1 LIALSSDNEM
11 VMRYAGQ
18 IEQGVQTMG
27 QEIAPRSAQ
36 RISAYIHLLAKWNRT
51 YNLTAV
57 RNLEDMRV
65 RHVLDALAVRPW
77 VKSAGRLVD
86 VGSGPGIPGI
96 LLALADETLGVT
108 LIDSNLK
115 MTRFAEAAV
124 RELAIENVTV
134 LRSRV
139 EEVPASSF
147 DQAISRAF
155 ASTADFLRLTDHL
168 VRPGGEWLAM
178 KGRLDEREQQAVA
191 DGFICRETIPLSVPA
206 LDAARHLLIYQR
218 EAQL

>member
-1 LIALSSDNEM
+1 MIALSSDNEM

>member
-1 LIALSSDNEM
+1 MVLTPDNET
-11 VMRYAGQ
+11 VTRHAEQ
-18 IEQGVQTMG
+18 IEQGVRAMG
-27 QEIAPRSAQ
+27 QEISPLSAQ
-36 RISAYIHLLAKWNRT
+36 RISAYIHLLAKWNRA

-77 VKSAGRLVD
+77 VKPAGRLVD

-96 LLALADETLGVT
+96 LLALANEDLAVT
-108 LIDSNLK
+108 LIDANLK

-124 RELAIENVTV
+124 RELAVENVTV
-134 LRSRV
+134 LRARV
-139 EEVPASSF
+139 EQVPASSF

-155 ASTADFLRLTDHL
+155 ASTADFLRLTAHL
-168 VRPGGEWLAM
+168 VCPGGQWLAM
-178 KGRLDEREQQAVA
+178 KGRLDEREQQAVPS
-191 DGFICRETIPLSVPA
+191 DFVCRQTLALPVPA

-218 EAQL
+218 EAES

>member
-1 LIALSSDNEM
+1 
-11 VMRYAGQ
+11 
-18 IEQGVQTMG
+18 MG
-27 QEIAPRSAQ
+27 QEISQRSAQ
-36 RISAYIHLLAKWNRT
+36 RMAAYIHLLAKWNRA

-57 RNLEDMRV
+57 RDVDDMRV

-77 VKSAGRLVD
+77 VKAAGRLVD

-96 LLALADETLGVT
+96 LLALADEALTVT
-108 LIDSNLK
+108 LIDANLK
-115 MTRFAEAAV
+115 MTRFAQAAV

-134 LRSRV
+134 LRARV

-155 ASTADFLRLTDHL
+155 ASTADFLHLTQHL

-178 KGRLDEREQQAVA
+178 KGRIDEREQQAVPA
-191 DGFICRETIPLSVPA
+191 PFVCRQTIELAIPE
-206 LDAARHLLIYQR
+206 LDATRHLLIYQR
-218 EAQL
+218 EVES

>member
-1 LIALSSDNEM
+1 MIALSADNEHLL
-11 VMRYAGQ
+11 RYAEQ
-18 IEQGVQTMG
+18 IEQGVCAMG
-27 QEIAPRSAQ
+27 QQITADSTL
-36 RISAYIHLLAKWNRT
+36 RISAYIHLLAKWNQT

-57 RNLEDMRV
+57 RNLEDMRI
-65 RHVLDALAVRPW
+65 RHVLDSLAVRPW

-96 LLALADETLGVT
+96 LLALADDTLAVT
-108 LIDSNLK
+108 LVDSNLK

-134 LRSRV
+134 TRARV
-139 EEVPASSF
+139 EQLPAAAF

-155 ASTADFLRLTDHL
+155 AATADFLHLTRHL
-168 VRPGGEWLAM
+168 LHSGGEWLAM
-178 KGRLDEREQQAVA
+178 KGRLDDREQSAIG
-191 DGFICRETIPLSVPA
+191 DGFVCRQTIALTIPA
-206 LDAARHLLIYQR
+206 LDASRHLQIYQQ